1 MAGIISLGIHSPSAL
16 PYLIGEGILAPDVT
30 ADEYGWETYD
40 DRVADVEEEVFRT
53 ENTVVY
59 SRDGYI
65 HSVHH
70 FDKKDQKVN
79 FTLLTCFANFH
90 KVGSS
95 ASGQVPGSTSDQA
108 NDRAQTSQ
116 HPHRTSG
123 FGTKAFPELKPI
135 QSSHDER
142 LDATQSDHS
151 RALVICLDREVQVH
165 FLSGPSYV
173 VHLPFELHAVY
184 GTPQGIVVQRK
195 PDSETIPPQSPA
207 LPIVPPNSFVYPD
220 SQSSVIS
227 QSTQARSKSTQ
238 SQTTKQSPQQAGGLT
253 NALHESFFAP
263 LKDGDETT
271 PSLYSLTD
279 PLSHFCAL
287 AQSTLAPSARRF
299 RTGPQDLLV
308 EYDDL
313 DKAERIVYMSAND
326 ELQGNISLSSVPL
339 LLIVTANH
347 ELGQI
352 TIWQGWYLQTQSLS
366 SLMSLRAAIKANRAQ
381 RRQSSHGVPATT
393 NGTATPVVRH
403 RDRTRESFAAAAQI
417 PQENTEKRR
426 KSARQ
431 KAKLSAD
438 DEEALASQLDPDF
451 RASQGSVRGTGRVSS
466 LLSRGDLSTT
476 DPTRG
481 HISGNMS
488 MNPFGRRGTSFGTT
502 HDRRSFGTSIYRKS
516 RGSTPGSIFSQSIGD
531 EDTMEM
537 DLNSADILDEE
548 IEQVQQLYLAT
559 QTATGIDSA
568 LGCMDEGIKQELV
581 LRKVHVLPLRSSS
594 AEKAPNH
601 KVDETLKVHT
611 LLNDDHHDQ
620 TRQVLSLYILDREKS
635 QLSSL
640 DFSIAKSITIPP
652 QAVGSTSAIS
662 VPVPLLQQSSST
674 AECCDVVRIRQG
686 KLSAIVTSYADSH
699 LRIIPSSG
707 SMWSTNLPSKVRVF
721 DPTDTRSV
729 LNQNERDVGKRRLT
743 EILTGDMPLSAAAP
757 TGTIDIGGSDGQKH
771 RIQLLL
777 GPRNSHVIQA
787 LNVLRFALGKNR
799 GGQVLQL
806 WTTAYSFLALEGL
819 CSSSQEVS
827 EWQALVMTMFSVAV
841 GSLASTGQSKHATTP
856 RKRQR
861 KQEPIQETATYGTRA
876 TPFNPAWDW
885 LQTSRRPTASSNTKR
900 TSGNVSSDTGH
911 SDNPFIGSM
920 TEWQARAR
928 HFVHQIAK
936 DDLKWLIEPES
947 NAERRLCSAKAMVA
961 IHLLREEWKLSI
973 LHDMSKQKA
982 SGFLAAGE
990 AQMGHWLQFERWGF
1004 KVGAFSQ
1011 SEGASLNW
1019 DFSDA
1024 VMSGPFL
1031 DYGMS
1036 NANPPSIFQAVERTM
1051 SGDDELSFPGLD
1063 QVADLGEKFI
1073 DLALSSAKA
1082 ETLLPRSS
1090 ALRKF
1095 LVRLPTVRSR
1105 PEAVI
1110 EEMQRYGLGGT
1121 TLETLPEA
1129 IAAPFREAIS
1139 ECQANPQPTWDAKLL
1154 QLVGR
1159 EDLVTTIMSK
1169 PRTNQATSRMTAST
1183 EVQAVFSLA
1192 ERMPLLSK
1200 THEAERHAI
1209 IQQIF
1214 PEDRR
1219 YMEAA
1224 RLTNPSAQQ
1233 VAECPSQPEWSE
1245 GEYLEQQRRV
1255 MQWVMIRVMALP
1267 SGNAMVHFESQRP
1280 LLSEKFHVPG
1290 FNLNCVMKPTNNTIA
1305 ADKTGFTEEKLS
1317 WAFFHAG
1324 VSAGLHISRHATG
1337 IDTSWIVFNKPAE
1350 LTNRH
1355 AGFLL
1360 ALGLN
1365 NHLRNLAKWLAF
1377 KYLTPKHTMTSVG
1390 LLLGLSASY
1399 LGTMDSLI
1407 TRMLSVHISRMLPAG
1422 AAELNVSPLTQTA
1435 GLMGIGLLYFN
1446 TQHRRMSEVML
1457 SEIEHRDPDAEGHA
1471 ELIRDESYRLA
1482 SGFALGLINLGKG
1495 HNLKGLHGMGL
1506 LERLLSVAIGPR
1518 PVDSVHVVDKAVAGA
1533 VMAIAFI
1540 YMKTGDKSVARKI
1553 DVPDTTTQLDH
1564 VRPDILLLRSLAK
1577 NIIMWDDISDDPGW
1591 IKNNLPVSCANRNL
1605 NVNGT
1610 GSDKTSKPLQ
1620 LKSEDIAIFNIIAG
1634 LAWSLSLKFAGTGNK
1649 KARDEI
1655 LEYMRLF
1662 TTLSKKDAFYYD
1674 AMLARTTV
1682 KRCIDLMALAAAS
1695 IMAGTGD
1702 IETFRYLR
1710 RLHGR
1715 TDASTTYGSHL
1726 AAHLAI
1732 GTLFLGGGTY
1742 TFSTSDMATASL
1754 ICAFYPLFPSDV
1766 LDNTVHLQ
1774 ALRHFWVFAAEP
1786 RCAVAQDIDAQRPVP
1801 MKLEVRLRNEQVLH
1815 LKSPCL
1821 LPELN
1826 TIASIQTDDP
1836 SYWPVVLD
1844 FIANPGHLE
1853 AFKANQTLRVRRAP
1867 AQIASPLLFS
1877 STLTS
1882 LNEAQS
1888 IPQWRKIWEWFLALP
1903 AFKDSN
1909 SSDLGLILPSAAN
1922 SSLYA
1927 DERGTV
1933 LDDRLALIRGTRP
1946 FASEEDL
1953 WNLRVLFSWAQE
1965 GQKHGDG
1972 RAKWLGKETLNKL
1985 QTEIERRMIEMSD
1998 AD

>member
-1 MAGIISLGIHSPSAL
+1 MAGIISLGIHTPSAL
-16 PYLIGEGILAPDVT
+16 PYLVGEGILAQDAGT
-30 ADEYGWETYD
+30 DEYVWHTYD
-40 DRVADVEEEVFRT
+40 DRQAEVEEEVFRT
-53 ENTVVY
+53 KTTVVY
-59 SRDGYI
+59 SRDGYV

-70 FDKKDQKVN
+70 FDKEDQKVN
-79 FTLLTCFANFH
+79 FAVLTRFANFQ

-95 ASGQVPGSTSDQA
+95 TTGHGPESVA
-108 NDRAQTSQ
+108 NQPNVRPRTARR
-116 HPHRTSG
+116 PHRTSG
-123 FGTKAFPELKPI
+123 FGTKAFPGTRTEQLN
-135 QSSHDER
+135 Q
-142 LDATQSDHS
+142 DAGPESAREDHS
-151 RALVICLDREVQVH
+151 RALVICLDREVQIH

-173 VHLPFELHAVY
+173 VHLPFELQQVY
-184 GTPQGIVVQRK
+184 PSPEGIIVQRK
-195 PDSETIPPQSPA
+195 TGSGSALPQSPA
-207 LPIVPPNSFVYPD
+207 VPIAPPNSFHYPN
-220 SQSSVIS
+220 SQSLVVSR
-227 QSTQARSKSTQ
+227 STQAGSKFAQ
-238 SQTTKQSPQQAGGLT
+238 SQNGQRPSHKAGGVPDVLF
-253 NALHESFFAP
+253 ESFFAP
-263 LKDGDETT
+263 FKDGDETT

-279 PLSHFCAL
+279 PLSNFCAL
-287 AQSTLAPSARRF
+287 AQGTLATSARRN
-299 RTGPQDLLV
+299 RNVPQDLLV

-313 DKAERIVYMSAND
+313 DSAERVVYMSSDD
-326 ELQGNISLSSVPL
+326 EIQDDAALSTVPL

-366 SLMSLRAAIKANRAQ
+366 SLMSLRAALKANRAQ
-381 RRQSSHGVPATT
+381 RRRSSHGVATTT
-393 NGTATPVVRH
+393 NGTTTPIVRH
-403 RDRTRESFAAAAQI
+403 RDRTRESFAATAQVSV
-417 PQENTEKRR
+417 ENKDKRR

-451 RASQGSVRGTGRVSS
+451 KASQGSVRGTRRVSS

-476 DPTRG
+476 DPIRG
-481 HISGNMS
+481 HIGGNG
-488 MNPFGRRGTSFGTT
+488 NIGRRGTSFSTT

-516 RGSTPGSIFSQSIGD
+516 RGSTPGSIFSQSVGD
-531 EDTMEM
+531 QDTMEL
-537 DLNSADILDEE
+537 DLNSTDLLDEE
-548 IEQVQQLYLAT
+548 IDQVQQLYLAT
-559 QTATGIDSA
+559 QTATGIESA

-581 LRKVHVLPLRSSS
+581 LRKVHVLPLGPSKK
-594 AEKAPNH
+594 EKNLDRTVA
-601 KVDETLKVHT
+601 ETLKVHT
-611 LLNDDHHDQ
+611 LLNDNHHDQ
-620 TRQVLSLYILDREKS
+620 TRQVLSLFVLDKEKA
-635 QLSSL
+635 QLTTL
-640 DFSIAKSITIPP
+640 DFSVAKSVTILP
-652 QAVGSTSAIS
+652 QAVGSTSAVN
-662 VPVPLLQQSSST
+662 VPVPLLQQSRSST
-674 AECCDVVRIRQG
+674 ECCDLVKVRQG
-686 KLSAIVTSYADSH
+686 KLHAIVTSYVDRR
-699 LRIIPSSG
+699 LEIVPSSG
-707 SMWSTNLPSKVRVF
+707 SMWSVDLPSKVRVF
-721 DPTDTRSV
+721 DPTNTRSV
-729 LNQNERDVGKRRLT
+729 LNQNHRDVGKRRLT
-743 EILTGDMPLSAAAP
+743 DILPDDMPQLAAAP
-757 TGTIDIGGSDGQKH
+757 TGQIDIAGSDGQRH
-771 RIQLLL
+771 RIKLLL
-777 GPRNSHVIQA
+777 EPRNANVVQA
-787 LNVLRFALGKNR
+787 LNVLKFALGKDK
-799 GGQVLQL
+799 GGQILRL
-806 WTTAYSFLALEGL
+806 WTSAYSFLTSQSL
-819 CSSSQEVS
+819 CSPSVDIS
-827 EWQALVMTMFSVAV
+827 EWQALIVTMFSLAV
-841 GSLASTGQSKHATTP
+841 GSLASTNQSKLTTTP

-861 KQEPIQETATYGTRA
+861 KQDLTQDTGKQAMEAA
-876 TPFNPAWDW
+876 PFNSAWGW
-885 LQTSRRPTASSNTKR
+885 LQAARRPKAT
-900 TSGNVSSDTGH
+900 TSTTRGH
-911 SDNPFIGSM
+911 GKAPSEGAYYDEPFESSM

-928 HFVHQIAK
+928 HLVQQVAT
-936 DDLKWLIEPES
+936 DELKWLIEPES
-947 NAERRLCSAKAMVA
+947 NAERWSCSAKAMVA

-973 LHDMSKQKA
+973 LCDKSKQQA
-982 SGFLAAGE
+982 SAFLAAGE
-990 AQMGHWLQFERWGF
+990 AQMGHWLQLEHWDS
-1004 KVGAFSQ
+1004 KTGAFSQ
-1011 SEGASLNW
+1011 TEASSLSW

-1024 VMSGPFL
+1024 AMTKGSSSDSGL
-1031 DYGMS
+1031 NNGS
-1036 NANPPSIFQAVERTM
+1036 VPSIFQAVERAM
-1051 SGDDELSFPGLD
+1051 NGDDELPYPGLD
-1063 QVADLGEKFI
+1063 QVADLGATFT
-1073 DLALSSAKA
+1073 DPALSSANA
-1082 ETLLPRSS
+1082 EVLLPRSS

-1095 LVRLPTVRSR
+1095 LSRWSSVRPG
-1105 PEAVI
+1105 PETVI
-1110 EEMQRYGLGGT
+1110 EEMHRHGLGGT
-1121 TLETLPEA
+1121 VLETLPEA
-1129 IAAPFREAIS
+1129 IAAPFREAIA
-1139 ECQANPQPTWDAKLL
+1139 ECQANPPPTWNANLL
-1154 QLVGR
+1154 RLVGR
-1159 EDLVTTIMSK
+1159 EDLVTVAKSK
-1169 PRTNQATSRMTAST
+1169 PRASYATARMAAST
-1183 EVQAVFSLA
+1183 DVQAVFSLA

-1200 THEAERHAI
+1200 THEAKRHAI

-1255 MQWVMIRVMALP
+1255 MQWVMVRVMALP

-1305 ADKTGFTEEKLS
+1305 AEKTGFTEEKLS

-1337 IDTSWIVFNKPAE
+1337 IDTSWIVFNKPTE
-1350 LTNRH
+1350 STNRH

-1446 TQHRRMSEVML
+1446 TQHRRMSEIML
-1457 SEIEHRDPDAEGHA
+1457 SEIEHRDSEAEGPA

-1518 PVDSVHVVDKAVAGA
+1518 PVESVHVVDKAVAGA
-1533 VMAIAFI
+1533 VMAIAFV
-1540 YMKTGDKSVARKI
+1540 YMKTGDKSVAKKI
-1553 DVPDTTTQLDH
+1553 DVPDTATQLDH

-1577 NIIMWDDISDDPGW
+1577 NIIMWDDILDVPGW
-1591 IKNNLPVSCANRNL
+1591 IRQNLPAACANRIFTANAAE
-1605 NVNGT
+1605 
-1610 GSDKTSKPLQ
+1610 SDKAAKPLQ
-1620 LKSEDIAIFNIIAG
+1620 LKSEDIATFNIIAS
-1634 LAWSLSLKFAGTGNK
+1634 LAWALSLKYAGSGNK
-1649 KARDEI
+1649 IARDEV
-1655 LEYMRLF
+1655 LEYLRLF
-1662 TTLSKKDAFYYD
+1662 TTLAKKDAFYYD

-1715 TDASTTYGSHL
+1715 TDASTTYG
-1726 AAHLAI
+1726 
-1732 GTLFLGGGTY
+1732 GGTY
-1742 TFSTSDMATASL
+1742 TFGTSDMATASL

-1801 MKLEVRLRNEQVLH
+1801 IKLQVRLRNDQVLH

-1826 TIASIQTDDP
+1826 TIATIQTDDP
-1836 SYWPVVLD
+1836 TYWPVVLD
-1844 FIANPGHLE
+1844 FVSNPDHLE
-1853 AFKANQTLRVRRAP
+1853 AFRAKQTLRVRRAP
-1867 AQIASPLLFS
+1867 AQITSPLLFS

-1888 IPQWRKIWEWFLALP
+1888 IPPWRRVWEWFLMLP
-1903 AFKDSN
+1903 AFGDSD
-1909 SSDLGLILPSAAN
+1909 SSDLGLILPSVAS

-1933 LDDRLALIRGTRP
+1933 VDDRLALTRGTRSS
-1946 FASEEDL
+1946 ASQDDL

-1965 GQKHGDG
+1965 AQKHGDG
-1972 RAKWLGKETLNKL
+1972 RLKWLGKGTLDKL
-1985 QTEIERRMIEMSD
+1985 QTEIQRRMIEMTE

>member
-1 MAGIISLGIHSPSAL
+1 L
-16 PYLIGEGILAPDVT
+16 Y
-30 ADEYGWETYD
+30 
-40 DRVADVEEEVFRT
+40 
-53 ENTVVY
+53 
-59 SRDGYI
+59 
-65 HSVHH
+65 
-70 FDKKDQKVN
+70 
-79 FTLLTCFANFH
+79 
-90 KVGSS
+90 
-95 ASGQVPGSTSDQA
+95 
-108 NDRAQTSQ
+108 
-116 HPHRTSG
+116 
-123 FGTKAFPELKPI
+123 
-135 QSSHDER
+135 
-142 LDATQSDHS
+142 
-151 RALVICLDREVQVH
+151 
-165 FLSGPSYV
+165 
-173 VHLPFELHAVY
+173 
-184 GTPQGIVVQRK
+184 
-195 PDSETIPPQSPA
+195 
-207 LPIVPPNSFVYPD
+207 
-220 SQSSVIS
+220 
-227 QSTQARSKSTQ
+227 
-238 SQTTKQSPQQAGGLT
+238 
-253 NALHESFFAP
+253 ESFFGP

-271 PSLYSLTD
+271 PALYSLTD
-279 PLSHFCAL
+279 PLSNFCAL
-287 AQSTLAPSARRF
+287 AQGTLATSARRN
-299 RTGPQDLLV
+299 RNVPQDLLV

-313 DKAERIVYMSAND
+313 DSAERIVYMSAND
-326 ELQGNISLSSVPL
+326 ELQDDTGLSSVPL
-339 LLIVTANH
+339 LLVVTANH

-381 RRQSSHGVPATT
+381 RRRSSHGVAATT
-393 NGTATPVVRH
+393 NGTATPIVRH
-403 RDRTRESFAAAAQI
+403 RDRTRESFAAAAQVPI
-417 PQENTEKRR
+417 ENKNKRR

-451 RASQGSVRGTGRVSS
+451 KASQGSVRGTRRVSS

-476 DPTRG
+476 DPIRG
-481 HISGNMS
+481 HIGGNGNMGG
-488 MNPFGRRGTSFGTT
+488 FGRRGTSFGTT

-537 DLNSADILDEE
+537 DLNSTDILDEE
-548 IEQVQQLYLAT
+548 IDQVQQLYLAT
-559 QTATGIDSA
+559 QTATGVESA

-581 LRKVHVLPLRSSS
+581 LRKVHVLPLGPSKD
-594 AEKAPNH
+594 EKDLDRT
-601 KVDETLKVHT
+601 VEEMLKVHT
-611 LLNDDHHDQ
+611 LLNDNHHHHDQ
-620 TRQVLSLYILDREKS
+620 SRQVLSLFVLDKEKA
-635 QLSSL
+635 QLTTL
-640 DFSIAKSITIPP
+640 DFSIAKSVTILP
-652 QAVGSTSAIS
+652 QAVGSTSAVN
-662 VPVPLLQQSSST
+662 VPVPLLQQSRSNT
-674 AECCDVVRIRQG
+674 ECCDLVKVRQG
-686 KLSAIVTSYADSH
+686 KLHAIVTSYVDRH
-699 LRIIPSSG
+699 LEIVPSSG
-707 SMWSTNLPSKVRVF
+707 SMWSVSLPSKVRVY
-721 DPTDTRSV
+721 DPTDTRSF
-729 LNQNERDVGKRRLT
+729 LNQSHRDVGKRRLT
-743 EILTGDMPLSAAAP
+743 DILPDDIPQLAAAS
-757 TGTIDIGGSDGQKH
+757 TGQIDIAGSDGQRHMIK
-771 RIQLLL
+771 LLL
-777 GPRNSHVIQA
+777 EPRNANVVQA
-787 LNVLRFALGKNR
+787 LNVIRFALGKDR
-799 GGQVLQL
+799 GGQILRL
-806 WTTAYSFLALEGL
+806 WTSAYSFLTSESL
-819 CSSSQEVS
+819 CSPSLEIA
-827 EWQALVMTMFSVAV
+827 EWQALMVTMFSLAV
-841 GSLASTGQSKHATTP
+841 GSLASTNQSKLTTTP

-861 KQEPIQETATYGTRA
+861 KHDLMQENEKQAKEAA
-876 TPFNPAWDW
+876 PFNSAWNW
-885 LQTSRRPTASSNTKR
+885 LQAARRPKATTSTTRGHGKAASESAYH
-900 TSGNVSSDTGH
+900 D
-911 SDNPFIGSM
+911 DPFESSM

-928 HFVHQIAK
+928 HLVQQVAT
-936 DDLKWLIEPES
+936 DELKWLIESEFS
-947 NAERRLCSAKAMVA
+947 AERWLCSAKAMVA

-973 LHDMSKQKA
+973 LYDKSKQEA
-982 SGFLAAGE
+982 SAFLAAGA
-990 AQMGHWLQFERWGF
+990 AQMGHWLQLEQWDF
-1004 KVGAFSQ
+1004 KTGAFSHT
-1011 SEGASLNW
+1011 EASSLAW

-1024 VMSGPFL
+1024 VMMNGCSSDFDLNNG
-1031 DYGMS
+1031 S
-1036 NANPPSIFQAVERTM
+1036 TPSIFQAVERAIN
-1051 SGDDELSFPGLD
+1051 GDEELPYLGLD
-1063 QVADLGEKFI
+1063 QVANLGGNFT
-1073 DLALSSAKA
+1073 DPALSSVNA
-1082 ETLLPRSS
+1082 EILLPRSS

-1095 LVRLPTVRSR
+1095 LSRLPTVRSR
-1105 PEAVI
+1105 PETVI
-1110 EEMQRYGLGGT
+1110 EEMHRYGLGGT
-1121 TLETLPEA
+1121 VLETLPEA
-1129 IAAPFREAIS
+1129 VAAPFREAIA
-1139 ECQANPQPTWDAKLL
+1139 ECQANPPPTWDAKLL
-1154 QLVGR
+1154 SLVGR
-1159 EDLVTTIMSK
+1159 EDLATVASSK
-1169 PRTNQATSRMTAST
+1169 PRTNYATARTAAST
-1183 EVQAVFSLA
+1183 DVQAVYSLV

-1209 IQQIF
+1209 IQQVF

-1233 VAECPSQPEWSE
+1233 VAECPPQPEWSE

-1255 MQWVMIRVMALP
+1255 MQWVMVRVMALP

-1290 FNLNCVMKPTNNTIA
+1290 FNLNCVMKLTNNTIA
-1305 ADKTGFTEEKLS
+1305 AEKTGFTEEKLS

-1337 IDTSWIVFNKPAE
+1337 IDTSWIVFNKPPD

-1457 SEIEHRDPDAEGHA
+1457 SEIEHKDSDAEGPA

-1518 PVDSVHVVDKAVAGA
+1518 PVESVHVVDKAVAGA

-1540 YMKTGDKSVARKI
+1540 YMKTGDKSIAKKI
-1553 DVPDTTTQLDH
+1553 DVPDTATQLDH

-1577 NIIMWDDISDDPGW
+1577 NIIMWDDILDVPGW
-1591 IKNNLPVSCANRNL
+1591 IRQNLPAACANRSFTANAT
-1605 NVNGT
+1605 V
-1610 GSDKTSKPLQ
+1610 SDKTTKPLQ
-1620 LKSEDIAIFNIIAG
+1620 LKSEDIATFNIIAG
-1634 LAWSLSLKFAGTGNK
+1634 LAWSLGLKYAGSGNK
-1649 KARDEI
+1649 IARDEI
-1655 LEYMRLF
+1655 LEYLRLF
-1662 TTLSKKDAFYYD
+1662 TILSKKDAFYYD

-1715 TDASTTYGSHL
+1715 TDSSTTYGSHL

-1742 TFSTSDMATASL
+1742 TFGTSDMATASL

-1801 MKLEVRLRNEQVLH
+1801 MKLQVRLRNDQVLH

-1826 TIASIQTDDP
+1826 TIATIQTDDP
-1836 SYWPVVLD
+1836 TYWPVVLD
-1844 FIANPGHLE
+1844 FVSNPGHLE
-1853 AFKANQTLRVRRAP
+1853 AFRANQTLRVRRAP
-1867 AQIASPLLFS
+1867 AQITSPLLFS
-1877 STLTS
+1877 STLTT

-1888 IPQWRKIWEWFLALP
+1888 IPPWRRIWEWFLMLP
-1903 AFKDSN
+1903 AFSDSD
-1909 SSDLGLILPSAAN
+1909 SSDLGLILPSVAS

-1927 DERGTV
+1927 DDRGTV
-1933 LDDRLALIRGTRP
+1933 LDDRLALTRGTR
-1946 FASEEDL
+1946 ASATQEDL

-1965 GQKHGDG
+1965 AQKHGDG
-1972 RAKWLGKETLNKL
+1972 GLKWLGKETLDKL
-1985 QTEIERRMIEMSD
+1985 QTEIQRRMIEMTE
-1998 AD
+1998 AE